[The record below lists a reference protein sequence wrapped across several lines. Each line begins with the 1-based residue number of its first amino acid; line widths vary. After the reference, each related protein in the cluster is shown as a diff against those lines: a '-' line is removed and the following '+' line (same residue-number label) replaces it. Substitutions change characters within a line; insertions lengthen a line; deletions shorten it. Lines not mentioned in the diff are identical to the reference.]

1 MTKLNKLRLDL
12 SNTKFGD
19 SENEIIEESLVK
31 LINLKDLYLILR
43 NNNIDGEGGIK
54 FVGSLGNLDYLIIN
68 L

>member
-1 MTKLNKLRLDL
+1 MFESYIQKMSKLNKLRLDL

-19 SENEIIEESLVK
+19 IENQIIEESLVK

-54 FVGSLGNLDYLIIN
+54 FVGSL
-68 L
+68 